1 MTPNKLKLFGLIF
14 LFSISVNFNIFAQ
27 LKDSSNQADYIII
40 TPSLFVNTLQPFA
53 EWRQLQNL
61 NVKVVEL
68 QQIYSE
74 FPDSSEPYS
83 IRDFISYTLTYWSD
97 PKPKYIL
104 LVGNSEFL
112 PDYKVPSMF
121 ADTTHYE
128 DSVAIDE
135 WYSVNSYQS
144 DTEPD
149 VELGRFPVNNGQE
162 LNNIIDKTIYFEDSL
177 SFKNYNTDFLF
188 LADKTQAALFEDQ
201 ANQFINNT
209 VPYNFSIDT
218 VFAGQDSIVERTRE
232 KLFDAINSGT
242 LFLSYYGHGAPYT
255 WSGYNIFTVG
265 DVDSLQK
272 NNLPFIFTAAACD
285 QSFDYPNDSSIVR
298 KLLVLDKSGT
308 VASINSTGLNYL
320 SLGSNF
326 LNSFYNYLFKNQNAS
341 LGEAALQAKL
351 SLENQ
356 STSEDAIP
364 RRYTLLGDPALKIP
378 FGTIAQVDNSAQNIP
393 ENYSLK
399 QNFPN
404 PFNPTT
410 TIRYSIPKAVHI
422 TIKVYNIIGQLVA
435 TLIDEYK
442 QAGNYEI
449 KFNGSNLSSGV
460 YFYRMQAGNF
470 VEAKKL
476 LLVK

>member
-1 MTPNKLKLFGLIF
+1 MIPAKLKFLGIIF
-14 LFSISVNFNIFAQ
+14 ILSVSVSFSIFAQ
-27 LKDSSNQADYIII
+27 LKNHSNQSDYIII
-40 TPSLFVNTLQPFA
+40 TPSQFVNTLQPFA
-53 EWRQLQNL
+53 DWRQQKGL

-74 FPDSSEPYS
+74 FPDSLKPYS

-104 LVGNSEFL
+104 LVGNSELL

-121 ADTTHYE
+121 ADTTHRE

-144 DTEPD
+144 DTKPD
-149 VELGRFPVNNGQE
+149 VELGRLPVNNEQE

-177 SFKNYNTDFLF
+177 SFKDYNTDFLF
-188 LADKTQAALFEDQ
+188 LTDKTQPALFEDQ
-201 ANQFINNT
+201 ANKFISNT
-209 VPYNFSIDT
+209 VPFDFSIDT
-218 VFAGQDSIVERTRE
+218 IFAGQDSIVERTRE
-232 KLFDAINSGT
+232 KLFGALNSGT

-255 WSGYNIFTVG
+255 WSKYNIFTVG
-265 DVDSLQK
+265 DVNSLKK
-272 NNLPFIFTAAACD
+272 NNLPFIFTAAACE

-308 VASINSTGLNYL
+308 VASVNSTGLNYIG
-320 SLGSNF
+320 LGSDF
-326 LNSFYNYLFKNQNAS
+326 LNSFYNYLFNNQNVS
-341 LGEAALQAKL
+341 LGEATLHAKF
-351 SLENQ
+351 SLENS
-356 STSEDAIP
+356 STSKDAIP

-378 FGTIAQVDNSAQNIP
+378 LGTISQVDISNQNIP
-393 ENYSLK
+393 ETYSLK

-404 PFNPTT
+404 PFNPST
-410 TIRYSIPKAVHI
+410 TIRYSVPKAGFI
-422 TIKVYNIIGQLVA
+422 TIKVYNILGELVS
-435 TLIDEYK
+435 TLINEYR

-476 LLVK
+476 ILLK